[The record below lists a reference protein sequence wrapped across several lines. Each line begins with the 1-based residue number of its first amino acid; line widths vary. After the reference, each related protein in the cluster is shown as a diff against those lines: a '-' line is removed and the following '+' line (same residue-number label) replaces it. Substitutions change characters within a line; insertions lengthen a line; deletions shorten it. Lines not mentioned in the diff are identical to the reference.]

1 MCLSFASIL
10 RRLICTE
17 SVIQLSYIPNIL
29 SHTLSVICYSCS
41 VKTFNSGIELN
52 WNAEKS
58 DHRYSPSFEKG
69 GFRRKIDSSFLSKT
83 QFLAILQFHTT
94 LSEHWD
100 DPSFRSLLFDCS
112 SNHSSTKSTLL
123 EFFGGETLQDLKI
136 SEFQPRLLWTCN
148 EV

>member
-29 SHTLSVICYSCS
+29 SHTLSVNVICQSCS
-41 VKTFNSGIELN
+41 VKILNSGMELN

-83 QFLAILQFHTT
+83 QFLVILQFHTT

-112 SNHSSTKSTLL
+112 SNHSSAKSTLL
-123 EFFGGETLQDLKI
+123 EFLGGNTLEDLKI
-136 SEFQPRLLWTCN
+136 SEFHPRLLWTS
-148 EV
+148 

>member
-29 SHTLSVICYSCS
+29 SHTLSVNVICQSCS
-41 VKTFNSGIELN
+41 VKILNYGMELN

-83 QFLAILQFHTT
+83 QFLVILQFHTT

-100 DPSFRSLLFDCS
+100 DPGFRSLLFDCS

-123 EFFGGETLQDLKI
+123 EFLGGNTLEDLKI
-136 SEFQPRLLWTCN
+136 SEFHPRLLSTS
-148 EV
+148 